1 MECLTN
7 LETHLIWH
15 IDKGRLSAYHFRDPK
30 LTQMS
35 EIVKIVWI
43 VVCPSVLF
51 LLAIV
56 LFVLLLYTDSDCP
69 FGIFKL
75 FLNNGY
81 SLLVLTIVGGI
92 RPVSGAYG
100 RWVKHTAGE
109 WSIRPVGGAYG
120 R

>member
-15 IDKGRLSAYHFRDPK
+15 IDKGRLSAYHFRDPR

-56 LFVLLLYTDSDCP
+56 LSVLLRFTDSDYY
-69 FGIFKL
+69 FDIFKI
-75 FLNNGY
+75 FL
-81 SLLVLTIVGGI
+81 
-92 RPVSGAYG
+92 
-100 RWVKHTAGE
+100 
-109 WSIRPVGGAYG
+109 
-120 R
+120 